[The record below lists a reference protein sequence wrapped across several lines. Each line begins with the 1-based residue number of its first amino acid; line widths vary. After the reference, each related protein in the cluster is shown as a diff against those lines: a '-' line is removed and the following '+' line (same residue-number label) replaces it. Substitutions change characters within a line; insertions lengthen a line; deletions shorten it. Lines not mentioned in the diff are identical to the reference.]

1 MTTPTRGITRT
12 RLGVFAAACGLTVA
26 VTASLAAGSGPAQ
39 AESGSLDSGPGL
51 GGGVAGGSL
60 AEALQLTPDPKDTPF
75 YTEPVELRGEPG
87 RVIRTEPAQL
97 AIDGP
102 LGSLGGTTAATRVMY
117 ESVGE
122 RGRPIATTGLYI
134 RNNGGGAV
142 AAQRPLAVVAPGTQG
157 QGDQCA
163 PSKTMT
169 TLADVQL
176 GNAVSFGAGYE
187 LWSSYQLLQRG
198 FSVFVPDYEG
208 MGTPGL
214 HAYMMRTSQAH
225 TVLDGARAALRLPD
239 SGLAPDAK
247 VTISGH
253 SQGGGATGAAVEE
266 HPGYA
271 PELNVVGAVAS
282 APPAD
287 LKGIMSG
294 IDGSSIAVA
303 QAYALNA
310 LMEAR
315 PELRDRVEAMF
326 NPTGLQWLQRAQT
339 GCIGDGMASSGFSDT
354 RTLTSDG
361 RTLAEH
367 LLGDPELS
375 RAMDDQRLGH
385 QRPEVPVMVVAA
397 RHDDAV
403 LYPQAEQLSRDWCAR
418 GAAVQMHTDNTPPLL
433 PGTALNHLTPML
445 DPAGP
450 DYLVDRVAGL
460 PAPTSCGG

>member
-1 MTTPTRGITRT
+1 MATATRGTVRT
-12 RLGVFAAACGLTVA
+12 RLGALAAACGLA
-26 VTASLAAGSGPAQ
+26 ATAAIGIAPAQ
-39 AESGSLDSGPGL
+39 AQSGSVSSGPGL
-51 GGGVAGGSL
+51 GGGAAGGSL
-60 AEALQLTPDPKDTPF
+60 ADALQLTPDPKNTPF
-75 YTEPVELRGEPG
+75 YTEPAELTGEPG

-102 LGSLGGTTAATRVMY
+102 LGSLGGTTQATRVMY

-122 RGRPIATTGLYI
+122 RGQPIATTGLYI

-176 GNAVSFGAGYE
+176 GNAVSFGVGYE
-187 LWSSYQLLQRG
+187 LWSAYQMLQRG

-208 MGTPGL
+208 MGTPEL

-225 TVLDGARAALRLPD
+225 TVLDGARASLRLPD

-247 VTISGH
+247 ITFSGH

-266 HPGYA
+266 QPAYA
-271 PELNVVGAVAS
+271 PELNLVGAVAS

-287 LKGIMSG
+287 LEGIMSG
-294 IDGSSIAVA
+294 IDGSTIAVA

-310 LMEAR
+310 IVDAR
-315 PELRDRVEAMF
+315 PELRERVEGMF
-326 NPTGLQWLQRAQT
+326 NPTGLQWLQRAAT

-367 LLGDPELS
+367 LLGDPELA

-385 QRPEVPVMVVAA
+385 LRPEVPVMVVAA

-403 LYPQAEQLSRDWCAR
+403 LYPQSEQLSRDWCGL
-418 GAAVQMHTDNTPPLL
+418 GATVQMHTDETPPLL

-450 DYLVDRVAGL
+450 DYLVDRVNGL